1 MIERDDH
8 FIVAVECPGIERE
21 VKLVDLRQLTEDT
34 TSSWIGA
41 TVGLIKNVRHL
52 IIQGHKSLSFP
63 SPNNA
68 TDIPYRLQP
77 SEEVKRRQLPSG
89 SFTQAYPLPVYYKSE
104 ITKTVLKGGQ
114 FFIFIQKDN
123 HLVNHNN

>member
-1 MIERDDH
+1 VIERDEY
-8 FIVAVECPGIERE
+8 FIVAVECPGIDRE

-34 TSSWIGA
+34 TSWIGA

-52 IIQGHKSLSFP
+52 IIQGHKALSFP
-63 SPNNA
+63 SPA
-68 TDIPYRLQP
+68 GGLDIPYRLQP

-104 ITKTVLKGGQ
+104 ITKTELKGGQ
-114 FFIFIQKDN
+114 FFIFIQKDK
-123 HLVNHNN
+123 HLVHHNN